1 MPAIFWL
8 SACIGYCLWAAKG
21 RRGTFLQG
29 FLHGFFLG
37 LLCFGYAVALLSGH
51 LGGANDL
58 ARAVAAV
65 CGAAAG
71 VWLEG
76 KAGSV
81 FFLLVS
87 LLFGILTASWFWQ
100 WGRET
105 GFSIF
110 WAFLGGTGLY
120 AACCGVLPDGG
131 AWEKLRPAAGGGM
144 GFLFSAIIFSAM
156 GIF

>member
-37 LLCFGYAVALLSGH
+37 LLCFGILPPVMETPFFCGM
-51 LGGANDL
+51 
-58 ARAVAAV
+58 AAV

-144 GFLFSAIIFSAM
+144 GFLFSVIIFSAM